1 MHEMKNQ
8 IAVSNQSLIE
18 EINTRQMLLGTLK
31 VSVEQNCLDS
41 ANAIREMGVY
51 LAKLKQDTR
60 HGDWLGLFASSH
72 GEPNAQA
79 VLRFDSN
86 TAGNYMRF
94 AKANPEP
101 FTDPAQAMGAY
112 REIYKSAGLILTGS
126 STGDAKRITPPD
138 GWLSDVLDGVIK
150 IGRSL
155 DKHDLAN
162 APRAQQDILI
172 ERIRPIVQMFVQM
185 GGKLE

>member
-1 MHEMKNQ
+1 MHKMKNQ

-60 HGDWLGLFASSH
+60 HGDWLGLFAT
-72 GEPNAQA
+72 AQGKA
-79 VLRFDSN
+79 NQESVLDFDAS